1 MLNFFKEASLYKRLG
16 QVDIE
21 ALVDRSVA
29 RIVET
34 EGIRG
39 GSLMITHGLNTMY
52 VDLTKVD
59 SSLDSDVDT
68 VGIDKWTYPKG
79 GGYPISVEQNGE
91 ISQWSFPLTVE
102 GGSSVCINGCDS
114 YTNGCL
120 TILDELQWL
129 ELSGDGEV
137 SDSKQRAGMMA
148 GSAEQSALL

>member
-39 GSLMITHGLNTMY
+39 GSLKITHGLNTMY

-68 VGIDKWTYPKG
+68 VGIDKWTYPIG
-79 GGYPISVEQNGE
+79 GGTPY
-91 ISQWSFPLTVE
+91 QWSQMGKLV
-102 GGSSVCINGCDS
+102 NG
-114 YTNGCL
+114 
-120 TILDELQWL
+120 
-129 ELSGDGEV
+129 LS
-137 SDSKQRAGMMA
+137 
-148 GSAEQSALL
+148 L